1 MPATIAFDMDGVL
14 IDSQAVILESLDHA
28 LMAHGQSP
36 VPEHLR
42 FEIVGPPL
50 RAMLLK
56 ILGDDAPVDLLES
69 CAAEYRVFND
79 TEGPRRTPV
88 FDGVELAL
96 QQLDGLAEL
105 IVVTSK
111 RELSAELVLDGTG
124 LRRYFNEVFGSPN
137 DGAVVEKSETL
148 RRSMAK
154 YDAVTVLIG
163 DRHHD
168 VKAAR
173 DCGIKSIGVN
183 WGYATGDELVDAN
196 AEVIIDHP
204 HELLNALTV
213 LGALSESA

>member
-1 MPATIAFDMDGVL
+1 MDGVL

-28 LMAHGQSP
+28 LMAHGRSP
-36 VPEHLR
+36 VPDHLR

-69 CAAEYRVFND
+69 CAAEYRAFND

-88 FDGVELAL
+88 FDGIELAL
-96 QQLDGLAEL
+96 QQLEGLAEL

-111 RELSAELVLDGTG
+111 RELSAGLVLDGTG
-124 LRRYFNEVFGSPN
+124 LRRYFTGVFGSPN

-148 RRSMAK
+148 LRAMTEF
-154 YDAVTVLIG
+154 DAVTVLIG

-168 VKAAR
+168 VNAAHA
-173 DCGIKSIGVN
+173 CGIESIGVN

-196 AEVIIDHP
+196 AGMVIDHP
-204 HELLNALTV
+204 HELLDALTV